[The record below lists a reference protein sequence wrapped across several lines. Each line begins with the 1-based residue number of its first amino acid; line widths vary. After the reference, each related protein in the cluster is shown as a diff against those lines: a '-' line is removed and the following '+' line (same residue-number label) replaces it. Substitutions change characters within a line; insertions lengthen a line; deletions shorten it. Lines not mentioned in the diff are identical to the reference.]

1 MVCRTTILE
10 VHKVHTC
17 NEALAPPLIRQDFK
31 TEICL
36 TALSTTN
43 LGTTVRGVR
52 QGGAKANL
60 VGVLL
65 HRCGDRPW
73 RSMASGIG
81 KDKFGDQVKMVA
93 KLDMAIL
100 AAGGESGCMAFI
112 RLKAEGKLQGKHT
125 SASILIKLEYAD
137 V

>member
-1 MVCRTTILE
+1 MMCMTTILE
-10 VHKVHTC
+10 VQKVHTC
-17 NEALAPPLIRQDFK
+17 NEALALPLIRQH
-31 TEICL
+31 L

-43 LGTTVRGVR
+43 LGTTVRGMR

-93 KLDMAIL
+93 KLDMATL